1 MDSMSPRLTDPW
13 MLGPLEV
20 PNRVLLA
27 PLAGIGNWFVRL
39 QAKRYGAGMAVS
51 EMVSSHAIY
60 HRNERTCKEML
71 LIHPDEQEPVPPAPG
86 RIGGTAP
93 RIDGGFP
100 GIHGTTPGINEAGA
114 PAGVVSIQLFGED
127 PGVMR
132 AAAARVRAAGADVI
146 DINMGCPVPKVQKT
160 GAGAALLADPDRA
173 VAVARA
179 ACEGGEGLP
188 VTVKLRSGR
197 RPGETNGFELA
208 HRLVAE
214 AGVAAIGFHPR
225 SAAVHHKGVPDYELA
240 ARLVDSLDAPVIL
253 TGGLNEPEEI
263 EAAFHETG
271 AAAVMLARGA
281 LGNPWLFAQLLHPPG
296 GGSNHDGQ
304 RRTGPTREEVLSE
317 LDWTIDRAVE
327 HLGEPRATRYLRKFY
342 PWYVKR
348 LELDRQ
354 AAKELQAALQAA
366 ETLEAVRGL
375 LAIDRAVSL
384 VSV

>member
-1 MDSMSPRLTDPW
+1 MTGMPPQLTDPW

-60 HRNERTCKEML
+60 HQNERTCNEML
-71 LIHPDEQEPVPPAPG
+71 RIHPDEQEPVPSAPG
-86 RIGGTAP
+86 GT
-93 RIDGGFP
+93 
-100 GIHGTTPGINEAGA
+100 GA
-114 PAGVVSIQLFGED
+114 PAGIVSIQLFGED
-127 PGVMR
+127 PDVMR
-132 AAAARVRAAGADVI
+132 VAATRVAAAGADAI

-160 GAGAALLADPDRA
+160 GAGAALLSDPDRA
-173 VAVARA
+173 IALARA
-179 ACEGGEGLP
+179 AREGGEGLP

-197 RPGETNGFELA
+197 RPGETDGFELA

-240 ARLVDSLDAPVIL
+240 ARLVESLDAPVIL
-253 TGGLNEPEEI
+253 TGGLNEPEQI
-263 EAAFHETG
+263 EQAFHSTG

-281 LGNPWLFAQLLHPPG
+281 LGNPWLFAQLLDPPHENPSYEG
-296 GGSNHDGQ
+296 T
-304 RRTGPTREEVLSE
+304 RREGPSQEEVLAE
-317 LDWTIDRAVE
+317 LSWTIDRAVE
-327 HLGEPRATRYLRKFY
+327 HLGEPRATHYLRKFY
-342 PWYVKR
+342 PWYVQR

-354 AAKELQAALQAA
+354 TAKELQTALQAA
-366 ETLEAVRGL
+366 ETLPEARNR
-375 LAIDRAVSL
+375 LAILLGSL
-384 VSV
+384 MPPVGEDPRLQAGFVLSSPNP